1 MSYFPISLKFDD
13 KKVLLVGGGS
23 IALFKLNK
31 LKLFSPS
38 SLICVA
44 KVFSDDF
51 LHQVTEQMVIK
62 EKSFEFD
69 DLDGM
74 DIVIVAI
81 EDLDLQESIYKECR
95 KRRILCNCVDLIH
108 CCDFIFPSLIKR
120 GDIVVAI
127 TSNGRVPGFSAVFKD
142 YLERFVPLEIENGF
156 MEALKLRQSLP
167 RGPERMKMIRAKAQQ
182 FFDEIT
188 GGIK

>member
-1 MSYFPISLKFDD
+1 MSYFPVSLKFDD

-38 SLICVA
+38 SLIIVS
-44 KVFSDDF
+44 KTFSDDF
-51 LHQVTEQMVIK
+51 RQQMTDQMVIK
-62 EKSFEFD
+62 EKPFEFD

-95 KRRILCNCVDLIH
+95 DRRILCNCVDLIH

-142 YLERFVPLEIENGF
+142 YLERFVPLDIENGF

-167 RGPERMKMIRAKAQQ
+167 RGPERMKIIRAKAQQ
-182 FFDEIT
+182 FFDEII
-188 GGIK
+188 GGQK